1 MSRLGKCRSVWR
13 LWQPVHIVQQTV
25 MPLGTQLTTV
35 TSLICIVGAA
45 LPPSSHKPSSYDSVD
60 GFQSLN
66 IAWQALSLLLGVWLP
81 LCICMW
87 KLPVSVAFNET
98 TSLLSKM
105 FRIKKLCKYARAGA
119 RLAASVWLSCFIC
132 CDSYSSLVSLKGGHW
147 LPVEASLT

>member
-13 LWQPVHIVQQTV
+13 LWQPVHIVQQTDA
-25 MPLGTQLTTV
+25 PWDTTDH
-35 TSLICIVGAA
+35 SNIIDLRHGAA